1 MRKVGVLFS
10 QMLDSQVFGIAKGWH
25 ALVTGVLAGAFLL
38 ACGGLAPPPESPMH
52 QSVAGA
58 AATQPAPATSAPTP
72 INPAAAPSTSSE
84 SGPAHEL
91 PPHFQKLVERA
102 LALRAN
108 AAPAPPPALP
118 PVLQSLNYQGYRGIR
133 FRPERSLWR
142 GEPGRFEA
150 QFFHLGFYY
159 REPVT
164 VAVVPH
170 AGGEPQHLPF
180 SSEMFTYD
188 HVKSPPANADLGFA
202 GLRLHAPI
210 NNDQYRDEV
219 VVFQG
224 ASYFRVVGRG
234 QSYGLS
240 ARALAVDT
248 GEPKPEEFPRFTEL
262 YLVRPAADD
271 TYIWVLAL
279 LESARVTGAYAFRIE
294 PGSVAHKDTLI
305 EVTARVFPRSNAGK
319 IGVLGLAPLTS
330 MFLFGEDQPARFDD
344 FRPEV
349 HDSDGLA
356 SLSSTGEWLYRPLRN
371 PGRTTTSSFR
381 LDSPRGFGLLQRDRE
396 FASYQDLE
404 AHYQDRPSVWIEPLG
419 DWGKGSLRLLEIA
432 TELETDDNIAMLW
445 VPDAVPVDGVSATYR
460 MHVGFADQHGPRGRA
475 IATRRTTTKNGERF
489 LVDFAND
496 KPAADLAKVKAVVSV
511 TGGKLNEQ
519 HVELNQHTNTLRASF
534 EITPDT
540 NARDIELR
548 AFLREGE
555 DVLTETWS
563 YLWQPPWP
571 APALSAAARNR

>member
-1 MRKVGVLFS
+1 VNTPPG
-10 QMLDSQVFGIAKGWH
+10 G
-25 ALVTGVLAGAFLL
+25 GA
-38 ACGGLAPPPESPMH
+38 AHEPPPYFH
-52 QSVAGA
+52 
-58 AATQPAPATSAPTP
+58 
-72 INPAAAPSTSSE
+72 
-84 SGPAHEL
+84 
-91 PPHFQKLVERA
+91 KLVERA

-108 AAPAPPPALP
+108 AAPAAPPALP

-170 AGGEPQHLPF
+170 DGGEPQHLAF
-180 SSEMFTYD
+180 SSDMFTYD
-188 HVKSPPANADLGFA
+188 RVKAPPAKADLGFA
-202 GLRLHAPI
+202 GFRLHAPI

-234 QSYGLS
+234 QAYGLS
-240 ARALAVDT
+240 ARALAIDT
-248 GEPKPEEFPRFTEL
+248 GEPKQEEFPRFTEL

-271 TYIWVLAL
+271 AHVWVLAV

-294 PGSVAHKDTLI
+294 PGSVEHTDTLI
-305 EVTARVFPRSNAGK
+305 EVTARVFPRTNAGK

-330 MFLFGEDQPARFDD
+330 MYLFGEDQPARFED

-349 HDSDGLA
+349 HDSDGMA
-356 SLSSTGEWLYRPLRN
+356 AVSSTGEWLYRPLRN
-371 PGRTTTSSFR
+371 PARTTTSSFR
-381 LDSPRGFGLLQRDRE
+381 LDSPRGFGLVQRDRE

-404 AHYQDRPSVWIEPLG
+404 AHYQDRPSIWIEPLG
-419 DWGKGSLRLLEIA
+419 DWGKGALRLLEIS

-445 VPDAVPVDGVSATYR
+445 VPDVVPADGVSAAYR
-460 MHVGFADQHGPRGRA
+460 MHVGFTDRRGPRGRV
-475 IATRRTTTKNGERF
+475 IASRRTTTKNGERF
-489 LVDFAND
+489 LVDFASD
-496 KPAADLAKVKAVVSV
+496 AAQVDVSKVKVVVSV
-511 TGGKLNEQ
+511 TGGKVNEQ
-519 HVELNQHTNTLRASF
+519 HVEANSHTKSYRASF
-534 EITPDT
+534 EVTPDA
-540 NARDIELR
+540 NARDVELR
-548 AFLREGE
+548 AFLKEGD

-563 YLWQPPWP
+563 YLWQPSWP
-571 APALSAAARNR
+571 APPLSAAARNR